1 MPKLRVGVLFGGR
14 SAEHEVSLVSA
25 TGVMRALDTSRYI
38 IVPIGIAPDGR
49 WLTGHSALRLLKD
62 RSDLRGIPEHLFVP
76 DPRKQG
82 LVPVRGSARPLG
94 VDVVFPVLHG
104 TFGEDGTIQGLLE
117 LADIPYVG
125 AGVLGSAVGMDKVM
139 QKQLLRQAGIPVST
153 AVWFTAAEYRRTPGQ
168 CLSAVQRVLRYP
180 VFVKPPN
187 AGSSVGITKAHGK
200 KELLAGIRL
209 ALRYDR
215 KVLVEQAVEFA
226 REIEVSVL
234 GNDDP
239 VASVPGEIIPSN
251 EFYDYDAKYVDGRSR
266 AVVPARLP
274 RATVRRLQK
283 LAVQAFKVLD
293 CAGMA
298 RVDFLVN
305 RRTGKVYLSEINTIP
320 GFTPISM
327 YPKLW
332 EASGLPYSRLL
343 DQLIALALKRH
354 AENRKLQTTFQPKAE
369 WYRS

>member
-25 TGVMRALDTSRYI
+25 TGIMRALDTSRYVV
-38 IVPIGIAPDGR
+38 VPIGIAPDGR
-49 WLTGHSALRLLKD
+49 WLTGQSALRLLKE
-62 RSDLRGIPEHLFVP
+62 RADLRGIPEHIFVP

-82 LVPVRGSARPLG
+82 LVPVRRSTRHVG

-125 AGVLGSAVGMDKVM
+125 AGVLGSAVGMDKVI
-139 QKQLLRQAGIPVST
+139 QKQLLRQAGIPVAT
-153 AVWFTAAEYRRTPGQ
+153 AVWFNGAEYRRTPAE
-168 CLSAVQRVLRYP
+168 CLSAVRRVLRYP

-187 AGSSVGITKAHGK
+187 AGSSVGITKAHNK

-234 GNDDP
+234 GNEDP
-239 VASVPGEIIPSN
+239 IASVPGEIIPSN
-251 EFYDYDAKYVDGRSR
+251 EFYDYDAKYVDGQSR
-266 AVVPARLP
+266 AEVPARLP
-274 RATVRRLQK
+274 RAMVRRLQE
-283 LAVQAFKVLD
+283 LAVQAFEVLD

-305 RRTGKVYLSEINTIP
+305 RRTGKIYLNEINTIP

-343 DQLIALALKRH
+343 DRLIALALKRH
-354 AENRKLQTTFQPKAE
+354 AESRKLQTTFQPKAE
-369 WYRS
+369 WYR